1 MAAVTTS
8 SVAGVP
14 SIRVMLDTNVA
25 SAIIRGAA
33 SDVLR
38 SRLRAHSPGSV
49 CISAITEGELRYG
62 LAKRPQATAL
72 AVAVEAFLR
81 YVEVLAW
88 DRTCAAT
95 YGQLR
100 AALETA
106 GTPLGALD
114 TLIAAH
120 ALTAGCMLATRDQAF
135 RQVPQLHMD
144 DWSTTA
150 P

>member
-1 MAAVTTS
+1 MAAA
-8 SVAGVP
+8 AGSATGALAV
-14 SIRVMLDTNVA
+14 RTMLDTNVA

-38 SRLRAHSPGSV
+38 TRLRAHPPGSV
-49 CISAITEGELRYG
+49 CVSAITEAELRYG
-62 LAKRPQATAL
+62 LAKRPEAAAL

-81 YVEVLAW
+81 HVEILAW
-88 DRTCAAT
+88 DHACAAA

-120 ALTAGCMLATRDQAF
+120 ALAAGYTLATRDQAF
-135 RQVPQLHMD
+135 RHVPRLHID
-144 DWSTTA
+144 DWSTST